1 MQLTRKLRNLSRA
14 LLQRYGTKT
23 IKTYLW
29 NSEFSRG
36 CWGCLDS
43 TPGDCIYSVLEKYA
57 GKGSILDL
65 GCGSGSTGNE
75 LTPTYAHYTGVDI
88 SDVALKTAR
97 KRSADNRRGEKNR
110 YVHSDIVDYVPTQSF
125 DVILFRDSIYY
136 VERGRIKSMLDR
148 YARYLNPD
156 GVFIVRLAGV
166 LEQSRRLLDIIERSF
181 EVVERQLF
189 DEPAAVVVVFRSR

>member
-1 MQLTRKLRNLSRA
+1 MQVTRKLRNLSRA

-36 CWGCLDS
+36 RWACLDS

-57 GKGSILDL
+57 GNGSILDL

-75 LTPTYAHYTGVDI
+75 LAPTYAHYTGVDI
-88 SDVALKTAR
+88 SDVALETAR

-110 YVHSDIVDYVPTQSF
+110 YVHSDIVDYVPAQSF

-166 LEQSRRLLDIIERSF
+166 LEQSRRLLDIIEGSF
-181 EVVERQLF
+181 EVVQCQLF
-189 DEPAAVVVVFRSR
+189 DEPAAVVVVFRPR